1 MHEMESRAFGK
12 EMRAT
17 LDVFPREFNDV
28 NARDKLDLSNRELF
42 KITCGLDKCIT
53 FIQLHFRNKENNH
66 EIRTQRFG
74 TIKAKHLM
82 CSLEVPDNETVK
94 AVNVGHNPSS
104 GSISSLTFETDKGTA
119 IEFKGTRP
127 ESDPK
132 RSRV

>member
-53 FIQLHFRNKENNH
+53 FI
-66 EIRTQRFG
+66 
-74 TIKAKHLM
+74 
-82 CSLEVPDNETVK
+82 
-94 AVNVGHNPSS
+94 
-104 GSISSLTFETDKGTA
+104 
-119 IEFKGTRP
+119 
-127 ESDPK
+127 
-132 RSRV
+132 